1 MILYEVKLI
10 CPKTNEVLFTA
21 VDKKPKLPAEELYRR
36 IPKPLLV
43 ITLKAISD

>member
-10 CPKTNEVLFTA
+10 CPKTNEVLYKA
-21 VDKKPKLPAEELYRR
+21 LDKKPIMPAEEFYRR

-43 ITLKAISD
+43 ITLKATSD